1 MKKLLVLLL
10 ALLLALPSGFALA
23 DDDPPENNEE
33 GSNFWRNLDAR
44 LSDLWDA
51 AQERAEET
59 AKVISEKATEIA
71 GQAQEAMDQL
81 SADAQSAAFQLLG
94 QALQTWQDVV
104 DAVEA
109 GKEKAGELIDTAE
122 VLAPF
127 LWEGIKDT
135 VSEGADTA
143 AEYVRAQL
151 QNLLD
156 WFRKEEEK
164 ADDNQLQVIPRALYF
179 DAFYFGMPLSEAKL
193 LGMGPTLGSPVVDEV
208 NGVQYWTARFSGS
221 WDTALL
227 VFDGLGKD
235 AQLTEIIYTVVDGK
249 GAVPVAEETKNSAET
264 IDAVY
269 NSISSWFSG
278 EQAIILGDVLPL
290 PIYSGVIPAGSTVSR
305 VRMFLFADGKGYD
318 MATHFVLTDEN
329 GAVNMVQYQ
338 YLDAA
343 KLESLLEK

>member
-1 MKKLLVLLL
+1 
-10 ALLLALPSGFALA
+10 
-23 DDDPPENNEE
+23 
-33 GSNFWRNLDAR
+33 
-44 LSDLWDA
+44 
-51 AQERAEET
+51 
-59 AKVISEKATEIA
+59 
-71 GQAQEAMDQL
+71 
-81 SADAQSAAFQLLG
+81 
-94 QALQTWQDVV
+94 
-104 DAVEA
+104 VEA
-109 GKEKAGELIDTAE
+109 GNEKAGEQNDTAE
-122 VLAPF
+122 VLAPL

-193 LGMGPTLGSPVVDEV
+193 LGMGPTLGSPVVDEA